1 MSGKKKPRSKQKPE
15 AKADFLGFG
24 SDDSGP
30 RELID
35 LSDIKDELV
44 KEAEDETEVVTSTP
58 FVTPVHSPD
67 RQACVE
73 SNSVKKS
80 RELFESLDKTE
91 VKVAREVVIPSFGG
105 GISPV
110 KPTSSSSENLTS
122 AQGQSK
128 ISSITSDQNSAKMVV
143 DEATATKSCDKLQQV
158 VRAAEDDV
166 GKAKVL
172 FSGVERK
179 IVTMRSVQSRLTN
192 QVARLLKYEKEVLAY
207 KGNKVDISVVIMQS
221 EDARIDLDELIVRCE
236 EEVKEVLAA

>member
-1 MSGKKKPRSKQKPE
+1 MSGKKKPRSKQKQE
-15 AKADFLGFG
+15 DKADFLGFG

-44 KEAEDETEVVTSTP
+44 KEAEDEAQVVTSTP
-58 FVTPVHSPD
+58 FVTPINSPD
-67 RQACVE
+67 RQACVDA
-73 SNSVKKS
+73 NSVKKS
-80 RELFESLDKTE
+80 RELFEAFDKTE

-110 KPTSSSSENLTS
+110 KPIPSSSKDLNS
-122 AQGQSK
+122 ALSQSK
-128 ISSITSDQNSAKMVV
+128 ISGTTSDQNSAKMVV
-143 DEATATKSCDKLQQV
+143 DEATATKSCEKLQQV

-179 IVTMRSVQSRLTN
+179 IVTMRSVHSRLTN
-192 QVARLLKYEKEVLAY
+192 QVARLFKYEKEVLAY
-207 KGNKVDISVVIMQS
+207 KGTKVDIIY
-221 EDARIDLDELIVRCE
+221 
-236 EEVKEVLAA
+236 